1 MSVASKRSSVSSL
14 IGRFDNNMN
23 LADLENVNKNNDSIS
38 INLENNKNS
47 KGNDL
52 DDDDSSIVSNA

>member
-1 MSVASKRSSVSSL
+1 MSVVSKRSSVSSL

-23 LADLENVNKNNDSIS
+23 LADKNNDSIS
-38 INLENNKNS
+38 INLENNKNG

-52 DDDDSSIVSNA
+52 DDDNSSIVSNA

>member
-1 MSVASKRSSVSSL
+1 MSVVSKRSSVSSL

-23 LADLENVNKNNDSIS
+23 LADKNNDSIS
-38 INLENNKNS
+38 INLENNKNA

-52 DDDDSSIVSNA
+52 DDDNSSIVSNA